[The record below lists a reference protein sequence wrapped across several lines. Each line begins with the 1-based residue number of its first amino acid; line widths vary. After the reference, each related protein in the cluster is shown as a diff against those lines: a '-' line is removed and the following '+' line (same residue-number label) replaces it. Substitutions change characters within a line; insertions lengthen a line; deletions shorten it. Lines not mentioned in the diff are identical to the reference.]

1 MTLSSLRFESKKIE
15 KTLFHANVFAWNEIN
30 IDSKNHFRFVGH
42 INNKENVV
50 FFILVL
56 LTTPLN
62 EKIALL

>member
-42 INNKENVV
+42 IITKRMS
-50 FFILVL
+50 FF
-56 LTTPLN
+56 
-62 EKIALL
+62 